1 MTDLV
6 YDYISMG
13 VDMILT
19 AAILSAIVVLLRS
32 STVLSAYQANLQANS
47 DRMNYYKQFNMYDNT
62 NTLCTADIISALLYY
77 RYDMELVVKNSDGN
91 VLITNKYGSNKIT
104 GQFYN
109 ASGTPLTV
117 SQIQSMLMANWTYS
131 SKLVE
136 DLRSVPDAN
145 NYEGGMV
152 TGLVFQRNP

>member
-32 STVLSAYQANLQANS
+32 STILSAYQANLQANS
-47 DRMNYYKQFNMYDNT
+47 DRMNYYKQYNMYDNT
-62 NTLCTADIISALLYY
+62 HTLCTADIVSALLYY
-77 RYDMELVVKNSDGN
+77 RYDLELVVRGSDGTL
-91 VLITNKYGSNKIT
+91 LITNKYGSNNIDGK
-104 GQFYN
+104 FYDKDGHN
-109 ASGTPLTV
+109 LSV
-117 SQIQSMLMANWTYS
+117 SQIQSMLMADWTYS

-136 DLRSVPDAN
+136 DLKSTPDAN
-145 NYEGGMV
+145 NYEGGMI
-152 TGLVFQRNP
+152 TGLVFQKNP